1 MQGGMYVCVCV
12 WSDIAD
18 GAEGILRGGEW
29 VFNTRVIEY
38 ELVVA
43 NKEITKDA
51 YPKKKKIS

>member
-1 MQGGMYVCVCV
+1 MYVCV

-18 GAEGILRGGEW
+18 GAEGILRGGEC